1 MQMASN
7 KFYSYYLR
15 GSQIA
20 LIEQDIDDNSRW
32 KSPASTVADGIEI
45 EYAYSPRYTLPP
57 IVTDSLVS
65 GLDNKFF
72 INGWT
77 VIHDS
82 STLKN
87 YLGFLRSEE
96 DAIVGWGG
104 APTHLSVNDNF
115 VIRGSD
121 RWNGL
126 HKVQSTTDSGSSSGI
141 LTTFTEVSGFGSEYI
156 ANSQIDFAD
165 DETVFDGGSGHY
177 LADTY
182 ANADYIWITGAGD
195 AKNNGL
201 FSISSVTQSNTAAS
215 SKITL
220 GTRYSVVQSDDS
232 DTYATGLTNEYSAV
246 AALTTAA
253 ESSGVYMY
261 KAYRDFCYMI
271 KDVNVLDDE
280 SDTIDLPEY
289 LAKALV
295 FYVKAKMAED
305 QGDMERMQYNEIQ
318 FRALMNRH
326 ENSRIWGSRRVAPG
340 IGAIR

>member
-1 MQMASN
+1 
-7 KFYSYYLR
+7 
-15 GSQIA
+15 
-20 LIEQDIDDNSRW
+20 
-32 KSPASTVADGIEI
+32 
-45 EYAYSPRYTLPP
+45 
-57 IVTDSLVS
+57 
-65 GLDNKFF
+65 
-72 INGWT
+72 
-77 VIHDS
+77 
-82 STLKN
+82 
-87 YLGFLRSEE
+87 
-96 DAIVGWGG
+96 
-104 APTHLSVNDNF
+104 
-115 VIRGSD
+115 
-121 RWNGL
+121 NGL

-156 ANSQIDFAD
+156 ANAQIDFAD

-182 ANADYIWITGAGD
+182 ANADYIWISGAGD

-253 ESSGVYMY
+253 ESSGVYIF

-280 SDTIDLPEY
+280 LDTIDLPEY
-289 LAKALV
+289 LAKGLV
-295 FYVKAKMAED
+295 YYVKAKIAED
-305 QGDMERMQYNEIQ
+305 RMDIEAKEYFMME
-318 FRALMNRH
+318 FRKMV
-326 ENSRIWGSRRVAPG
+326 EKQESSKIWGGRLITPASN
-340 IGAIR
+340 AIR